1 MELYTFDISP
11 NGKRVRIGA
20 AEMGVPLELKNVDF
34 PKGEQRRP
42 EYLAINPVAKA
53 PTLTDDGFAVWESAA
68 ILIYLATKSG
78 SALYPSDAVA
88 RGDLMRWMFF
98 GACHL
103 DPYFTILV
111 PERFLKARRNLP
123 PDEAL
128 CAYAELQ
135 LARFVPIVE
144 QQLAK
149 TGSHIAGAFG
159 LADITLGC
167 TLELSPM
174 VKYDLAPFPCV
185 RAWLDRLHS
194 RPTWH

>member
-1 MELYTFDISP
+1 MQLYTFDISP

-20 AEMGVPLELKNVDF
+20 AEMNVPLELKNVDF
-34 PKGEQRRP
+34 QKGEQRRP

-78 SALYPSDAVA
+78 SALYPMDPSA

-98 GACHL
+98 CACHV

-111 PERFLKARRNLP
+111 PERFLKARRGLP

-149 TGSHIAGAFG
+149 TDYIAGQFG

-167 TLELSPM
+167 TLELSPA
-174 VKYDLAPFPCV
+174 VKYDLAPYPKV
-185 RAWLDRLHS
+185 RAWLDRLHA
-194 RPTWH
+194 RPHWH